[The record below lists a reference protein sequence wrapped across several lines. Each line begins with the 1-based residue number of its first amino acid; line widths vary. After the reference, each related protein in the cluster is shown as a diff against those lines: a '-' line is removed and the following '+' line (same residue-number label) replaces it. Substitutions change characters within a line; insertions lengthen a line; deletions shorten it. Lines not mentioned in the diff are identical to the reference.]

1 MKMNSINMIGK
12 KQKTESKR
20 QIRNLDL
27 HLAILFLLMAIF
39 LFLSNFIHAQNKP
52 VSLVQVLDWA
62 KNSPDAAIAKH
73 EFLSSYWDYE
83 SVKASVYPELSLNG
97 TLPNFNRSISKV
109 TQPDGTDQFLSQF
122 YSDYS
127 AGLQISQNIPF
138 TGGQISLKSGLER
151 MDMFGDNGYTS
162 FLSTPIQLG
171 FTQPLFTYNSLK
183 WTLKINPVK
192 YNLAKQK
199 YLEAV
204 EKASVQAVQLYFDLL
219 LVQNRLQNA
228 EQNKNYADTLKFN
241 AQQKYQSG
249 KIIEAEYL
257 QIELNALQSALQVE
271 TFKNEQRNALS
282 KLKQF
287 LQLKN
292 EENWELTTPINI
304 FSNEIS
310 VNTAQS
316 LALENPLYQ
325 DFKVRELQSESNLM
339 QAKAGNRINANLYAA
354 FGLTQNANKFN
365 EVYQNPMD
373 QEIVS
378 LGLQVPIWDWGKA
391 KRKVKIAES
400 QQEITRIQIS
410 QEQQDFEQALTL
422 KVLQFNTQKTQV
434 DISQKALDIA
444 LKRLQAQKDGYAFGK
459 SSFTDLTNAT
469 TDKDNAVLTYL
480 ESLKSYWLMLYE
492 IRQIT
497 LYDFEK
503 GNKIQVDFEKITK
516 GQ

>member
-1 MKMNSINMIGK
+1 MNI
-12 KQKTESKR
+12 SKR
-20 QIRNLDL
+20 GKTVYIQIQKS
-27 HLAILFLLMAIF
+27 LLCF
-39 LFLSNFIHAQNKP
+39 LFVFFVSFVVNNIHAQNKP
-52 VSLVQVLDWA
+52 VSLNQIIEWA
-62 KNSPDAAIAKH
+62 KNSPNSEIAKH
-73 EFLSSYWDYE
+73 EFLSNYWDYE

-109 TQPDGTDQFLSQF
+109 TQPDGTDQFVSQF
-122 YSDYS
+122 YADYS
-127 AGLQISQNIPF
+127 GSLQISQNIPL
-138 TGGQISLKSGLER
+138 TGGQVSLKSGLER
-151 MDMFGDNGYTS
+151 MDMYGDNGYTS
-162 FLSTPIQLG
+162 FLSTPVQLG
-171 FTQPLFTYNSLK
+171 FTQPLFSYNSLK
-183 WTLKINPVK
+183 WNLKINPVK

-199 YLEAV
+199 YLETV

-219 LVQNRLQNA
+219 LIQNRLQNA
-228 EQNKNYADTLKFN
+228 EQNKLYADTLQFN
-241 AQQKYQSG
+241 AEQKYKSG
-249 KIIEAEYL
+249 TMVETEYL
-257 QIELNALQSALQVE
+257 QVELNALQSALQVE
-271 TFKNEQRNALS
+271 SFKNDQRNALS

-292 EENWELTTPINI
+292 EENWELTTPTNI
-304 FSNEIS
+304 FNKEIS
-310 VNTAQS
+310 VSNAQS

-339 QAKAGNRINANLYAA
+339 QAKASNRFNANLYAA
-354 FGLTQNANKFN
+354 FGLTQNASTFKSA
-365 EVYQNPMD
+365 YKNPMD

-391 KRKVKIAES
+391 KSKVKIAQS

-422 KVLQFNTQKTQV
+422 KVLQFNTQKIQV
-434 DISQKALDIA
+434 DISKRALDIA
-444 LKRLQAQKDGYAFGK
+444 QKRLQAQKDSYAFGK

-469 TDKDNAVLTYL
+469 TDKDNAILTYL

-503 GNKIQVDFEKITK
+503 GSKIQVDFEKITK